1 MTVSPSPFDPAAVA
15 PETAAFNDAL
25 EKALA
30 LVPVVNTVPPELTR
44 KARAEGRGLFPPAG
58 PLEGSEWR
66 EIPGAPGGPA
76 RRVRLSPAPGAAR
89 GTYLHIHGGGW
100 TLGCPDQS
108 DGYNQR
114 IARETGL
121 DVVSAEYRLSPE
133 NRWPGC
139 AEDCEAAARWVLETR
154 PGPVLI
160 GGESAGGHLSM
171 VTFLRLA
178 AAGLADRIAGLVLNY
193 GVFDM
198 RMTPSARNWGQRYLI
213 LSTPVID
220 WFAQNLLG
228 AADRADP
235 GVSPLLAPLPA
246 RLPPALF
253 QCGTA
258 DPLIDDT
265 LFMGQRWQAAGG
277 RAEVA
282 IYPGGVHAFDCFDL
296 GIARQSR
303 AREAAFLRDCL
314 G

>member
-1 MTVSPSPFDPAAVA
+1 MTAALSPFDPAAIA
-15 PETAAFNDAL
+15 PETAAFSASL

-30 LVPVVNTVPPELTR
+30 LVPTVDKVPPELTR
-44 KARAEGRGLFPPAG
+44 KARAEGRGVFPLAG
-58 PLEGSEWR
+58 PLAGSDWVS
-66 EIPGAPGGPA
+66 IPGAAGGPA
-76 RRVRLSPAPGAAR
+76 RVRLSPAPGPSR

-100 TLGCPDQS
+100 TLGSPDQY
-108 DGYNQR
+108 DAHNQR

-121 DVVSAEYRLSPE
+121 DVVSVQYRLSPE
-133 NRWPGC
+133 HRWPGC

-154 PGPVLI
+154 PGPVTI

-178 AAGLADRIAGLVLNY
+178 AAGLAQRVAGLVLNY

-198 RMTPSARNWGQRYLI
+198 RMTPSALNWGARYLI

-220 WFAQNLLG
+220 WFARNLLDGG
-228 AADRADP
+228 ARADP
-235 GVSPLLAPLPA
+235 AVSPLLAPLPE

-253 QCGTA
+253 QCGTT
-258 DPLIDDT
+258 DPLVDDT

-282 IYPGGVHAFDCFDL
+282 LYPGGVHAYDMFDL
-296 GIARQSR
+296 GIARESH
-303 AREAAFLRDCL
+303 ARQDAFLRACL